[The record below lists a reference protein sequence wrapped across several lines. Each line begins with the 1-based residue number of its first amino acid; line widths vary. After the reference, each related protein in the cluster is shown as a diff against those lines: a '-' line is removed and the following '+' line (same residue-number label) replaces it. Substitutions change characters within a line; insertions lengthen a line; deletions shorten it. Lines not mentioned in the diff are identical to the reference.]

1 MRATATPFWNHGHLL
16 RYMYAD
22 EAAKEKKEKVAP

>member
-1 MRATATPFWNHGHLL
+1 MRATATPFWNGHLL

-22 EAAKEKKEKVAP
+22 EAAKEKKEKVAS